1 MLDADEE
8 VLDTNLVLASNDQF
22 VVALLQR
29 NIIIIAF
36 VTLRSISYGF
46 DSGDVSSNAGV
57 VLADADAFLLDE
69 ADASLRQS
77 DLSLDGSQLVEV
89 GIQIS
94 ADASASL

>member
-29 NIIIIAF
+29 NIIIASI
-36 VTLRSISYGF
+36 LNSISYGF
-46 DSGDVSSNAGV
+46 DSGDVGSDAGV
-57 VLADADAFLLDE
+57 VLTDADALLLDE
-69 ADASLRQS
+69 ADAPLRQG
-77 DLSLDGSQLVEV
+77 DLSFDGSQLVEV

>member
-1 MLDADEE
+1 MFDADEE

-29 NIIIIAF
+29 NIIIASI
-36 VTLRSISYGF
+36 LNSISYGF
-46 DSGDVSSNAGV
+46 DSGDVGSDAGV
-57 VLADADAFLLDE
+57 VLTDADAFLLDE